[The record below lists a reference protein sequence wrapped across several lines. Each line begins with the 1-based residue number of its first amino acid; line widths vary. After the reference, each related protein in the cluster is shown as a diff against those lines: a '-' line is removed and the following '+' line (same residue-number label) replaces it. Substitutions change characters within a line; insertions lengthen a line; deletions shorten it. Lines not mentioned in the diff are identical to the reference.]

1 MRPHSFCT
9 ARMLCSR
16 LRGRPAFRAGIGLSQ
31 ISAATPAAMAG
42 GFDSPNELADAG
54 PAKEA
59 SQEGRPENPARMAA
73 FGFGVV

>member
-1 MRPHSFCT
+1 
-9 ARMLCSR
+9 
-16 LRGRPAFRAGIGLSQ
+16 
-31 ISAATPAAMAG
+31 MAG

-59 SQEGRPENPARMAA
+59 SQEGRPESPARMAA